1 MSFRKKLTCFLIG
14 SLTICVLAFLWQ
26 WQWAATIPEID
37 IPAAPQPPSP
47 NAYDFYVKASRA
59 IYPSKPPPGDRQSE
73 DLVPREMRIAATPLT
88 RKEAWLARNA
98 KALNLLHQGFQYPC
112 RVPTNRQGQVK
123 GQYTENLRI
132 RALAEV
138 VQVEIRVNRKRGRA
152 LPSAQSALDLLK
164 LGHDLAHGGTSLN
177 QTFSVS
183 INAMGRYELWLTL
196 PQLKKTELDIV
207 TKRFHEIARQREPLS
222 EIIRE
227 DNYSTLAM
235 LKNGLP
241 QQRAFDREISWH
253 LPRQLYRQ
261 LKEPLRLE
269 FKNTVRLTKAF
280 QEFATQPYPNKL
292 DISLLPND
300 YSSQLGIENF
310 ESTRLTYARD
320 QTGTALLHTALALES
335 YRFKHG
341 YYPAAI
347 GELVPQ
353 ELPEVPRDPFK
364 PERRLTYKKSG
375 TKYVLY
381 SVGPDGR
388 DDGGKVIDNQKSDDP
403 WLAKYHTAKQSQGDF
418 VLGTNY

>member
-1 MSFRKKLTCFLIG
+1 
-14 SLTICVLAFLWQ
+14 
-26 WQWAATIPEID
+26 
-37 IPAAPQPPSP
+37 
-47 NAYDFYVKASRA
+47 VKASRA
-59 IYPSKPPPGDRQSE
+59 IYPSKPPPGARQSE
-73 DLVPREMRIAATPLT
+73 DLVPREMRIAATPLA

-98 KALNLLHQGFQYPC
+98 KALDLLRQGFQYPC

-164 LGHDLAHGGTSLN
+164 LGHDLAHGGTSLS

-183 INAMGRYELWLTL
+183 INAMGRYELWLIL
-196 PQLKKTELDIV
+196 PQLKKTELDTV

-241 QQRAFDREISWH
+241 QQRAFDWEISWR
-253 LPRQLYRQ
+253 LPRQLYRR
-261 LKEPLRLE
+261 LKKPLRLE
-269 FKNTVRLTKAF
+269 FENTMRLTKAF

-292 DISLLPND
+292 DLSLLPND

-310 ESTRLTYARD
+310 ENTRLTHTRD
-320 QTGTALLHTALALES
+320 ETGTALLHMALALEN

-341 YYPAAI
+341 HYPTTI

-353 ELPEVPRDPFK
+353 ELPEVPNDPFK

-375 TKYVLY
+375 TEYVLY

-388 DDGGKVIDNQKSDDP
+388 DDGGKVIDNQKLNDP
-403 WLAKYHTAKQSQGDF
+403 WLAKYRAIKQSQGDF
-418 VLGTNY
+418 VLGKNY